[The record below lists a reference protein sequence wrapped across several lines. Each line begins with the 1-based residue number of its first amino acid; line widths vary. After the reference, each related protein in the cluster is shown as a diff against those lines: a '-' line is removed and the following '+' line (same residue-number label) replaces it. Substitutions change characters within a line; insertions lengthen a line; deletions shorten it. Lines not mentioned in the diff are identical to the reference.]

1 MAENKKSLSI
11 KSWSEDDRPREKLL
25 HKGKS
30 ALSDA
35 ELLAILIGSGNREE
49 SAVALCKRI
58 LSDKD
63 HKLKFL
69 SKMGIS
75 ELQEYKGIGEA
86 KAISIIAALEL
97 GKRHGNSELPIF
109 PKITSSQDAY
119 MVLKSIIGDL
129 EHEEF
134 WALFLDNSNKV
145 INKHQVSKGGITSTV
160 VDIRLIFKKAIT
172 SGAVSIILAHN
183 HPSGTLK
190 PSRQDIKLTDK
201 FKSAS
206 EIMDIKLLDHLI
218 VTDKS
223 YFSFADEQL
232 L

>member
-1 MAENKKSLSI
+1 MVKSQKSLSI

-30 ALSDA
+30 VLSDA

-49 SAVALCKRI
+49 SAVDLCKRI

-63 HKLKFL
+63 HQLKML
-69 SKMGIS
+69 SKMSIK
-75 ELQEYKGIGEA
+75 ELQNYKGIGEA

-109 PKITSSQDAY
+109 PKITSSHDAY

-145 INKHQVSKGGITSTV
+145 MNKHQVSKGGITSTV

-172 SGAVSIILAHN
+172 FGAVSIILAHN

-190 PSRQDIKLTDK
+190 PSRQDIKLTEK

-232 L
+232 I

>member
-1 MAENKKSLSI
+1 MPEPKKSFSI
-11 KSWSEDDRPREKLL
+11 KSWSEGDRPREKLL

-30 ALSDA
+30 VLSDA
-35 ELLAILIGSGNREE
+35 ELIAILIGSGNREE
-49 SAVALCKRI
+49 SAVDLCKRI
-58 LSDKD
+58 LGDKD
-63 HKLKFL
+63 NKLKLL
-69 SKMGIS
+69 SKMS
-75 ELQEYKGIGEA
+75 VEQLQEYKGIGEA
-86 KAISIIAALEL
+86 KAISIVAALEL
-97 GKRHGNSELPIF
+97 GKRHSSSEIPIF
-109 PKITSSQDAY
+109 PKITSSRDAY
-119 MVLKSIIGDL
+119 DVLKSIIGDL

-160 VDIRLIFKKAIT
+160 VDIRLIFKKAIS
-172 SGAVSIILAHN
+172 SGAVSIILSHN

-190 PSRQDIKLTDK
+190 PSRQDIKLTEK

-232 L
+232 I

>member
-1 MAENKKSLSI
+1 MVKLQKSLSI

-49 SAVALCKRI
+49 SAVDLCKRI
-58 LSDKD
+58 LGDKD
-63 HKLKFL
+63 HQLKLL
-69 SKMGIS
+69 SKMSIK
-75 ELQEYKGIGEA
+75 ELQNYKGIGEA
-86 KAISIIAALEL
+86 KAISIIAALEI
-97 GKRHGNSELPIF
+97 GKRHGNSELPFF

-119 MVLKSIIGDL
+119 KVLRSIIGDL

-190 PSRQDIKLTDK
+190 PSRQDIKLTEK
-201 FKSAS
+201 FKNAS

-232 L
+232 I